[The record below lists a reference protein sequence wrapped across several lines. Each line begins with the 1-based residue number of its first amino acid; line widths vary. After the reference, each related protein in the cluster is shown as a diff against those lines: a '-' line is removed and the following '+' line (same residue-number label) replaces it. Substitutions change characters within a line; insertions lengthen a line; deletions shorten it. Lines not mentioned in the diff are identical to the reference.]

1 MAWSRSPSV
10 TPGSIPWDLLRE
22 EERARQEIHKEV
34 PGEDSIVDFEWNNPS
49 TSGWEVRYL
58 VLIGLAMCVTSLSR
72 LEVELASTLVNLA
85 VNISR
90 PWDIRLNSLLPARSV
105 SQDIE
110 ADTNGPVDI
119 LPVPTFTQGL
129 PQLDI
134 S

>member
-34 PGEDSIVDFEWNNPS
+34 PIVDFERNNPS

-58 VLIGLAMCVTSLSR
+58 VLVGLAMCLTSLSR

-119 LPVPTFTQGL
+119 LPVPPFTQGL